1 MSEIKIIGS
10 ALPDMPWQDKPSD
23 CMAPVWRYSDNPIIN
38 RNPLLD
44 VARIFNSAMEFRIS
58 ILAGARTRYTGG
70 LTTKR
75 SLLPMKTASLSC
87 HSMHTIRGL

>member
-44 VARIFNSAMEFRIS
+44 VARIFNSAVAPYGDGYIGVFRGEQRNGVPHIY
-58 ILAGARTRYTGG
+58 LG
-70 LTTKR
+70 R
-75 SLLPMKTASLSC
+75 SKDA
-87 HSMHTIRGL
+87 I